1 MTVAFVCVS
10 VILINVFALAL
21 ALLLT
26 KGLKGSA
33 FFRSLFFMPNLI
45 GGIVLGWIWNLI
57 LNGFLMSLGTNLYAK
72 PAYGFW
78 GLVLVTCWQQ
88 VGYMMVIYI
97 AALMNVP
104 VELTESAQIDGANKW
119 QTIKNVT
126 IPMIVPAITICTF
139 LTLTNGFKLFDQN
152 LALTGS
158 SVPEDQL
165 LALDIYQTMFNNA
178 AGNMGIGQA
187 KALVF
192 FLIVAAISGLQ
203 VFLSRKKEV
212 QA

>member
-1 MTVAFVCVS
+1 
-10 VILINVFALAL
+10 
-21 ALLLT
+21 
-26 KGLKGSA
+26 
-33 FFRSLFFMPNLI
+33 MPNLI